1 LGERFVPYAL
11 FDGDR
16 QIGPD
21 LPTEA
26 AVWKQAL
33 DSGLIADIPVA
44 DEAGGQV
51 LPAGYHVKEIRQE
64 SCAPDPA
71 WKLPD
76 EIS

>member
-1 LGERFVPYAL
+1 LEGFVPYAL

-26 AVWKQAL
+26 EVWKQAL
-33 DSGLIADIPVA
+33 QAGLISDIPVA

-51 LPAGYHVKEIRQE
+51 LPAGYRVKEIREQG
-64 SCAPDPA
+64 CAPDPA
-71 WKLPD
+71 WRLPD

>member
-1 LGERFVPYAL
+1 LIGERLVPYAL
-11 FDGDR
+11 FADDR
-16 QIGPD
+16 QIGPN

-33 DSGLIADIPVA
+33 DASLISDLPVA
-44 DEAGGQV
+44 GGPV
-51 LPAGYHVKEIRQE
+51 LPARYHVKEIRE
-64 SCAPDPA
+64 ECCAPDPA

>member
-1 LGERFVPYAL
+1 MPYAL
-11 FDGDR
+11 FNRDR
-16 QIGPD
+16 QIGPG

-26 AVWKQAL
+26 DVWKQAL
-33 DSGLIADIPVA
+33 DSRLISDIPVA

-51 LPAGYHVKEIRQE
+51 LPAHYHVKEIRE
-64 SCAPDPA
+64 ERCAPDPD

>member
-1 LGERFVPYAL
+1 MPYAL

-21 LPTEA
+21 LPTETD
-26 AVWKQAL
+26 VWKQAL
-33 DSGLIADIPVA
+33 QAGLISDIPVA

-51 LPAGYHVKEIRQE
+51 LPAGYHVKEIREQ

>member
-1 LGERFVPYAL
+1 MPYAL
-11 FDGDR
+11 FDDDR
-16 QIGPD
+16 QIGPG

-33 DSGLIADIPVA
+33 NSGLITDIPVA

-51 LPAGYHVKEIRQE
+51 LPAGYHIQEIRE
-64 SCAPDPA
+64 ERCAPDPG

>member
-1 LGERFVPYAL
+1 VPYAL
-11 FDGDR
+11 FHRDR
-16 QIGPD
+16 QIGPR

-26 AVWKQAL
+26 EAWKQAL
-33 DSGLIADIPVA
+33 DAGLISDIPVA

-51 LPAGYHVKEIRQE
+51 LPAGYHVMEIRE
-64 SCAPDPA
+64 ERCAPDPA